1 MGDPLPLHFK
11 APNTS
16 SRIPLELLMSRL
28 MLMIA
33 TMLML
38 ISILKASPPCRHLK
52 SNPLGF
58 TDVNIDTDDED
69 DIEADDE
76 DDIDADACAD
86 VDAGVSL
93 PLHFKTPCNAGA
105 NSHLLDFEFG
115 KYLTGWEWH
124 LFKI

>member
-28 MLMIA
+28 MLMST

-38 ISILKASPPCRHLK
+38 ISILKASPPCKHLK
-52 SNPLGF
+52 SSPPGI
-58 TDVNIDTDDED
+58 TDVDID
-69 DIEADDE
+69 ADDE
-76 DDIDADACAD
+76 DDIDADADADACAD
-86 VDAGVSL
+86 VDAGVPL
-93 PLHFKTPCNAGA
+93 PLHFKTPCNAGV